1 MIFVT
6 WITPISP
13 QGKDSLMLSTDPE
26 DEISIAELA
35 KVVASAMSFPVERLV
50 FDTSKSDGQFK
61 KTVSN
66 SRLRGLRPD
75 FRFTPFKEAM
85 QTTADWFQENYATCR
100 K

>member
-1 MIFVT
+1 
-6 WITPISP
+6 
-13 QGKDSLMLSTDPE
+13 MLSPDAE
-26 DEISIAELA
+26 EEISIADLA
-35 KVVASAMSFPVERLV
+35 RSVATSMSFPEERLV

-66 SRLRGLRPD
+66 ARLRGLRPD

-85 QTTADWFQENYATCR
+85 QITADWFQENYAACR